1 MQSNHDDSNEGRT
14 GLGLLIGAAIG
25 VGLGI
30 LFAPRKGEKT
40 RKKIKGKVAE
50 TSHDVSDWLTHAKD
64 DLAKTANDQKKA
76 FDKKLDDSISTLSH
90 EAEEIISSLENKLKD
105 VKKKNAKLQKK

>member
-1 MQSNHDDSNEGRT
+1 MQRNHDGSDEGRA

-25 VGLGI
+25 VGIGL
-30 LFAPRKGEKT
+30 LFAPGKGKNT
-40 RKKIKGKVAE
+40 RKKIKGKVEA
-50 TSHDVSDWLTHAKD
+50 TGHDVSDWLTHAKE

-90 EAEEIISSLENKLKD
+90 EAEEIITSLESKLKA

>member
-1 MQSNHDDSNEGRT
+1 MQRNHDGSNEGK
-14 GLGLLIGAAIG
+14 GAVGLLIGAAIG

-64 DLAKTANDQKKA
+64 DLAKTASDQKKA
-76 FDKKLDDSISTLSH
+76 FDKKLDDSMSTLSN
-90 EAEEIISSLENKLKD
+90 EAQEIISSLESKLKD
-105 VKKKNAKLQKK
+105 VKKKSAKLQKK